1 MDEPGAM
8 NVRDDGLMGVDHL
21 ETGIK
26 LMFNLA
32 GNTLVNQHADIN
44 NSIRILKDESKYEF
58 IVCSDIFMTPSVRY
72 ADLVLPAPS
81 LLEDNNIAPPW
92 LCGHYLLYNNKVI
105 EPLFDSRKEY
115 GWLYQV
121 ACRLGLEKEW
131 SQGRNCSENW
141 LEYLYQEL
149 REKDHPFRKD

>member
-1 MDEPGAM
+1 
-8 NVRDDGLMGVDHL
+8 
-21 ETGIK
+21 
-26 LMFNLA
+26 
-32 GNTLVNQHADIN
+32 
-44 NSIRILKDESKYEF
+44 
-58 IVCSDIFMTPSVRY
+58 MTPSVRY

-115 GWLYQV
+115 GWLYQI

>member
-1 MDEPGAM
+1 MKAFETNNILNATLAM
-8 NVRDDGLMGVDHL
+8 
-21 ETGIK
+21 
-26 LMFNLA
+26 
-32 GNTLVNQHADIN
+32 
-44 NSIRILKDESKYEF
+44 RILGIYLGTVLLMISLTVLA
-58 IVCSDIFMTPSVRY
+58 IQQLSDSIEHKSRFN
-72 ADLVLPAPS
+72 VLKK
-81 LLEDNNIAPPW
+81 LGVEDNNIAPPW

-115 GWLYQV
+115 GWLYQI